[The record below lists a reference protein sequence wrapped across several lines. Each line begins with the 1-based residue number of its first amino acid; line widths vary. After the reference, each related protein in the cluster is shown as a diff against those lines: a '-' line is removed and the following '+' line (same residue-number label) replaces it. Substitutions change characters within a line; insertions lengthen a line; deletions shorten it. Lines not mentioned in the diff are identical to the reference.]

1 MSSKSKK
8 YGTSED
14 GGKKGGKKGDKKG
27 DKKKHIK
34 AAKPSHIPGF
44 KPKTEQRS
52 SLFSGKYDNT
62 EEQEE
67 DVEEN
72 KADDEE
78 KDLDRYNHYNPRV
91 EELVIKGFLAFCFYG
106 ISTFCLFYCQPN
118 YNAEKGYET
127 HWKNF
132 MFGLCQILWI
142 PKLYQTT
149 LGMFT
154 FNAIYFGRIE
164 HELATRRPI
173 WRVLLM
179 AIGLS
184 FVVPFQV
191 PLGLLYL
198 PITYGCRFRDR
209 HKFLIL
215 LVGWLDF
222 VQTIVLIPLSY
233 VVIYATDSTEDVFLN
248 TVVVQV
254 FATLDDEFVMDL
266 IGGPEVK
273 QDALEA
279 YTDEVYMDENGN
291 LTEEKAN
298 KDRSKSLADFAFHWA

>member
-1 MSSKSKK
+1 MSSTSKHTWTKK
-8 YGTSED
+8 YDGTSED
-14 GGKKGGKKGDKKG
+14 KGKKADKKK

-34 AAKPSHIPGF
+34 AAKTSHIPGY

-52 SLFSGKYDNT
+52 SLFAGKYDNT
-62 EEQEE
+62 EEEE
-67 DVEEN
+67 LEKDVEEN
-72 KADDEE
+72 KADDGKE
-78 KDLDRYNHYNPRV
+78 LDRYNHYNPRV

-118 YNAEKGYET
+118 YHAEVGYET

-132 MFGLCQILWI
+132 MFALCQILWI

-179 AIGLS
+179 AVGLA

-191 PLGLLYL
+191 PFGLLYL
-198 PITYGCRFRDR
+198 PITYLCKFRDR

-233 VVIYATDSTEDVFLN
+233 VVIYATDTTEDVFLN

-279 YTDEVYMDENGN
+279 YTDEVFIDENGN
-291 LTEEKAN
+291 HQHAN
-298 KDRSKSLADFAFHWA
+298 PEGRTKSLADFAF